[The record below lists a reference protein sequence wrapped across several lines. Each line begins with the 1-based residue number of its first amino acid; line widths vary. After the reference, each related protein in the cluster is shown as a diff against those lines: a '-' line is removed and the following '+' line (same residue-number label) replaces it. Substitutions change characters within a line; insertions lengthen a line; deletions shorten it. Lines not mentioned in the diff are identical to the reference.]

1 MQTTDFVTTLFDGR
15 NNPEKVTVA
24 FTMAVQALKK
34 GYSATLI
41 LMVNA
46 VELGRPGAAEG
57 LDIGQP
63 FEPVPALLA
72 QFVKLGGRVAVCS
85 SCMIHNGMQPEDIA
99 PGYEIITGADV
110 VDLLMAARGSLQ
122 IS

>member
-24 FTMAVQALKK
+24 FTMALHALKK
-34 GYSATLI
+34 GHSATLI
-41 LMVNA
+41 LMVQA

-57 LDIGQP
+57 LDIGRP

-72 QFVKLGGRVAVCS
+72 QFVALGGRVAVCS

-99 PGYEIITGADV
+99 PGYEIITGPDV
-110 VDLLMAARGSLQ
+110 IDLLMAAKGSLQ

>member
-34 GYSATLI
+34 DYSATLI

-46 VELGRPGAAEG
+46 VELGRPGAVEE
-57 LDIGQP
+57 LDIG
-63 FEPVPALLA
+63 
-72 QFVKLGGRVAVCS
+72 K
-85 SCMIHNGMQPEDIA
+85 H
-99 PGYEIITGADV
+99 YEIGRASCRERV
-110 VDLLMAARGSLQ
+110 
-122 IS
+122 